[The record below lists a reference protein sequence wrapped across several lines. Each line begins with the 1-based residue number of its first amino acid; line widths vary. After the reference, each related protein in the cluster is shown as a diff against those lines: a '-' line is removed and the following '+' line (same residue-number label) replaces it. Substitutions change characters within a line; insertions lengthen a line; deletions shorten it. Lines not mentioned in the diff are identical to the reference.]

1 MYIYYLAIS
10 HNHDFFSVIIRG
22 GIPNCGKKLTILRNN
37 VRIVRFFLFAFLVFL
52 TTTTKQPNCLERVNN
67 DWLKVC
73 VCGCVCVCVCV
84 CGGGLIWQK
93 YHHNFFNDFIM
104 ILCYVGFTIL
114 FEHYRQT
121 NFPYYKDKSFKR
133 EQNIKNNGENNGGYL
148 GQSGRS

>member
-10 HNHDFFSVIIRG
+10 HNHDFFSVIIR
-22 GIPNCGKKLTILRNN
+22 
-37 VRIVRFFLFAFLVFL
+37 
-52 TTTTKQPNCLERVNN
+52 
-67 DWLKVC
+67 
-73 VCGCVCVCVCV
+73 
-84 CGGGLIWQK
+84 GLIWQK

-114 FEHYRQT
+114 FEHYSQT